1 MKLDR
6 ITTEAPWNTYKYTT
20 TFKLGWEK
28 CLAYAQVVYN
38 DTNNAEVFICTEM
51 QGKMIPVKIEK
62 LSDFWKIP
70 ESSIIYV
77 RGNNSTWDDSTIQ
90 FIFVNQL
97 DVACVDVPIRYVE
110 LLIKDNNQPM
120 TDEERRHVFDKYMDS
135 IEINAAV
142 LIGQKRHRDDMKA
155 FASAMIDFA
164 DFSDD
169 GSKMV
174 YRSNLGID
182 FNISEICN
190 KIVKNYKKKE
200 K

>member
-70 ESSIIYV
+70 EASIIYV
-77 RGNNSTWDDSTIQ
+77 RGNNCTWDESTIQ

-142 LIGQKRHRDDMKA
+142 LIGQRRHRDDMKA

-169 GSKMV
+169 GSKKV

-190 KIVKNYKKKE
+190 KIVKNYKEKE

>member
-70 ESSIIYV
+70 EASIIYV
-77 RGNNSTWDDSTIQ
+77 RGNNCTWDESTIQ

-97 DVACVDVPIRYVE
+97 DVACVDVPIKYVE
-110 LLIKDNNQPM
+110 HLMKDDNQPM
-120 TDEERRHVFDKYMDS
+120 TDEESKHIFDKYMDS

-169 GSKMV
+169 GSKKV

-190 KIVKNYKKKE
+190 KIVKNYKEKE

>member
-190 KIVKNYKKKE
+190 KIVKNYKEKE

>member
-110 LLIKDNNQPM
+110 LLIKDNKQPM

-190 KIVKNYKKKE
+190 KIVKNYKEKE

>member
-20 TFKLGWEK
+20 TFKLSWEK

-190 KIVKNYKKKE
+190 KIVKNYKEKE

>member
-70 ESSIIYV
+70 EASMIYV

-97 DVACVDVPIRYVE
+97 DVACVDVPIRYVD

-190 KIVKNYKKKE
+190 KIVKNYKEKE

>member
-38 DTNNAEVFICTEM
+38 DTNNAAVFICTEM

-169 GSKMV
+169 GSKKV

-190 KIVKNYKKKE
+190 KIVKNYKEKE

>member
-1 MKLDR
+1 
-6 ITTEAPWNTYKYTT
+6 
-20 TFKLGWEK
+20 
-28 CLAYAQVVYN
+28 
-38 DTNNAEVFICTEM
+38 
-51 QGKMIPVKIEK
+51 MIPVKIEK

-169 GSKMV
+169 GSKKV

-190 KIVKNYKKKE
+190 KIVKNYKEKE

>member
-169 GSKMV
+169 GSKKV

-190 KIVKNYKKKE
+190 KIVKNYKEKE